1 MEEKGLFLSSEDLL
15 ILVSSQQKN
24 SILLPFF
31 SKATLMNDKKIISQL
46 HRLLCDGVLSYG
58 CEEGQLTVDDEFGI
72 LIKRINDSSMVA
84 EFRFGPSCADIFYLY
99 ITEDLLSTLVMPEK
113 NRSNTLRLISS
124 DVDNVIRSLI
134 DKKLLPTANVDV
146 ESIKQEQNAFV
157 KLLNSVK
164 EKEQLDYMTDEIEL
178 EINLNKGEKIKKI
191 FLVRRHESYAVAYT
205 KGAEIY
211 AVPYSPE
218 AIVEEIKN
226 W

>member
-15 ILVSSQQKN
+15 ILVSSQQKS

-31 SKATLMNDKKIISQL
+31 SETSLLDDKKIISQL
-46 HRLLCDGVLSYG
+46 HKLLCDGVLSYG
-58 CEEGQLTVDDEFGI
+58 CEEGKFKVDDEFGV
-72 LIKRINDSSMVA
+72 LIQRISDSSIVA
-84 EFRFGPSCADIFYLY
+84 EFQLGTSSAESFYLY
-99 ITEDLLSTLVMPEK
+99 IKEDLLSTLVMPEK
-113 NRSNTLRLISS
+113 NRPNTLCLIPS

-146 ESIKQEQNAFV
+146 ESIKQEQKDFV
-157 KLLNSVK
+157 ELLNSVE
-164 EKEQLDYMTDEIEL
+164 EKEQFDCMTDEIEL
-178 EINLNKGEKIKKI
+178 EINLNKGEKTKKI
-191 FLVRRHESYAVAYT
+191 LLVRRRESYAVVHI

-218 AIVEEIKN
+218 VIVEEIKN